1 MHHAAKHPTEES
13 SNLMG
18 NLTPA
23 PADAPLCDHLRNAAE
38 PEWSCWLAE
47 GHESDWHVRG
57 NVFWKNTIP
66 LPSAPAAVIAA
77 SNHAQDVIYAEFDRQ
92 GVDPYDE
99 DAHINLE
106 AMAAA
111 VIERLL
117 SEGVVIPDTIIDP
130 FLTPTS

>member
-1 MHHAAKHPTEES
+1 MHHATKHPTEES

-23 PADAPLCDHLRNAAE
+23 PADAPTCDHLRNAAE

-47 GHESDWHVRG
+47 GHESEWHVRG

-66 LPSAPAAVIAA
+66 LPSVPGAQV
-77 SNHAQDVIYAEFDRQ
+77 HAERAIYDELDRQ
-92 GVDPYDE
+92 GIDSYDCVSRI
-99 DAHINLE
+99 DVE

-111 VIERLL
+111 VVARLL
-117 SEGVVIPDTIIDP
+117 AEGVVIPDTITDQ
-130 FLTPTS
+130 FLTRES